1 MSRTFK
7 DKPYRVLER
16 EALEHG
22 YTYLR
27 HNWMHPTEPPTVEG
41 DVAAYAYS
49 QSRKAHIPSAGAG
62 TAGMTTRMT
71 GIRITWAAIRFA
83 IVAVSPCARRIPASW
98 TTIGTIPACTVAASN
113 GNAD

>member
-16 EALEHG
+16 EAMEHG

-27 HNWMHPTEPPTVEG
+27 YNRMHSAEPPTLEG

-49 QSRKAHIPSAGAG
+49 RGRKAHIPSGRRWHNWHDCEDDWCVCSIESG
-62 TAGMTTRMT
+62 PCERVESLQMSG
-71 GIRITWAAIRFA
+71 RF
-83 IVAVSPCARRIPASW
+83 
-98 TTIGTIPACTVAASN
+98 
-113 GNAD
+113 

>member
-16 EALEHG
+16 EAMEHG

-27 HNWMHPTEPPTVEG
+27 YNRMHSAEPPTLEG

-49 QSRKAHIPSAGAG
+49 RGRKAHIPSGRRWHNWHDCEDDWYPDYVSRR
-62 TAGMTTRMT
+62 TVRDR
-71 GIRITWAAIRFA
+71 IRL
-83 IVAVSPCARRIPASW
+83 AVREANVS
-98 TTIGTIPACTVAASN
+98 VQ
-113 GNAD
+113 

>member
-27 HNWMHPTEPPTVEG
+27 HNWMHPTEPPTLEG
-41 DVAAYAYS
+41 DVPHMRIRRAGKS
-49 QSRKAHIPSAGAG
+49 TSHPAGAG

-83 IVAVSPCARRIPASW
+83 
-98 TTIGTIPACTVAASN
+98 TVAISPYAR
-113 GNAD
+113 